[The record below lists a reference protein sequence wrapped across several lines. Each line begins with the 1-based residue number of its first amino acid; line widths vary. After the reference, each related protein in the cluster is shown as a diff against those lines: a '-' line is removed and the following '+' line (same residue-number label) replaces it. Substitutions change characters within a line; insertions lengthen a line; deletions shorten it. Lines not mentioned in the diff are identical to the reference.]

1 MLKTTRPRLD
11 VRDAKKILRDTYDVD
26 ARELTELPSERDQN
40 FLVTTPRERL
50 ILKIANASESRE
62 ILGFQ
67 NEALQHVAERDPEL
81 PIPRLRK
88 TRTGG
93 AIADLE
99 SGHQCR
105 LLNYLNGKP
114 LAKTKPHSPRLLR
127 SLGRFMAR
135 LDVALEGFSHKAQD
149 RYLYWDSKHAVN
161 TIGDGIELIADDD
174 RQQVADILAAFESDV
189 APRLDTLPA
198 GIIHNDGNDY
208 NILVDLV
215 DLDDLDDLKRGGE
228 ITGVVD
234 FGDLVSS
241 ALVFELANTAAYC
254 MLDKSEPIRVAVDV
268 VTGYHEVRPL
278 TDDELAVLFA
288 SIRIRLAMSV
298 AVAARQTKDEPD
310 KDYLRVSQASMWKL
324 IAQLASECP
333 RFAHYRFRDACGR
346 TLHPR
351 GDAIAEW
358 LEKKQSTVLPFELD
372 ETSVHSLDLSVGS
385 TELGGLDVLD
395 DVERFTAHVFGK
407 IKAAGA
413 TVGIGLYNEA
423 RPLYTSEAFQ
433 PKQGE
438 RYEARTVH
446 VGLDLFVEAG
456 TPLRTPLKGIVHSFR
471 VNDAPLDYGPTIILE
486 HATDEGDHFWT
497 LYGHL
502 STRSLEGL
510 SVGKVFDQG
519 EVVATVGDY
528 PVNGNWPP
536 HLHFQIILDMLDKEG
551 DFPGV
556 VPPSER
562 SLWLGLCPDPSRL
575 AGVASTAGVEPEQA
589 SKRIRAQR
597 KARLSGTLSLSYREP
612 LHIVRGYRSFLYDT
626 EARPYLDM
634 VNNVCHV
641 GHCHARVVRAA
652 EKQLAVLN
660 TNTRYLHPNIVDYAE
675 RLTAKLPDPLEVC
688 FFVNSGSEANDLA
701 LRLAR
706 IHTGRNDILVLDG
719 AYHGN
724 LSSLI
729 EISPYKFDGRGGRG
743 APPHVHKLPMPDGYR
758 GKFRSSEPDYG
769 SKYVAHA
776 RETIERLAA
785 DNRPIGPF
793 IAESILSCGGQIVLP
808 PRYLEEVYRIVRGAG
823 AVCIADEVQV
833 GFGRVGSHFWAF
845 ETQNAVPDIVTL
857 GKPIGNG
864 HPLAAVVTTRAIAE
878 SFQTG
883 MEYFNTF
890 GGNPVSCAIGL
901 AVLDVVESE
910 GLQENAAAM
919 GEYLLN
925 GLRMLKTEHPIIGDV
940 RGRGLFL
947 GFELVKDERL
957 TPAAEE
963 ATYLVNRMKEEG
975 VLNATDGPLENVIK
989 IKPPLVFTKS
999 NAEFFLD
1006 KLAAVLTEDPLQI

>member
-1 MLKTTRPRLD
+1 MLKTTRPRLE
-11 VRDAKKILRDTYDVD
+11 VADAKKILRDTYDVD

-40 FLVTTPRERL
+40 FLVTASDARL
-50 ILKIANASESRE
+50 VLKIANASESRE

-67 NEALQHVAERDPEL
+67 NEALQHVAARDPDL

-88 TRTGG
+88 TRAGG
-93 AIADLE
+93 TIAELE
-99 SGHQCR
+99 SGNLCR
-105 LLNYLNGKP
+105 LLSYVDGKP
-114 LAKTKPHSPRLLR
+114 LAKTRPHSPRLLR

-135 LDVALEGFSHKAQD
+135 LDVALEGFSHKAQT

-161 TIGDGIELIADDD
+161 TIGDGIELIADDG

-198 GIIHNDGNDY
+198 GVIHNDGNDY
-208 NILVDLV
+208 NILVDL
-215 DLDDLDDLKRGGE
+215 DNLNSGGE
-228 ITGVVD
+228 IAGVVD

-241 ALVFELANTAAYC
+241 ALVFELANAAAYC
-254 MLDKSEPIRVAVDV
+254 MLDKPEPIRVASDV
-268 VTGYHEVRPL
+268 VAGYHEVRPL

-288 SIRIRLAMSV
+288 SIGIRLAMSV
-298 AVAARQTKDEPD
+298 AVAARQTKDEPE
-310 KDYLRVSQASMWKL
+310 KDYLRVSQASAWKL
-324 IAQLASECP
+324 IDQLASECP

-346 TLHPR
+346 TPHPH
-351 GDAIAEW
+351 GHAIAEW
-358 LEKKQSTVLPFELD
+358 LGQQPSNVLPFDLD

-385 TELGGLDVLD
+385 TELRGLDVLD
-395 DVERFTAHVFGK
+395 DVERFTAHVFGT

-413 TVGIGLYNEA
+413 TVGIGRYNEA

-433 PKQGE
+433 PKKGE
-438 RYEARTVH
+438 SFDPRTVH

-456 TPLRTPLKGIVHSFR
+456 TTLRAPLKGIVHSFQ

-486 HATDEGDHFWT
+486 HATEKGDPFWT

-510 SVGKVFDQG
+510 SVGKVFDRG
-519 EVVATVGDY
+519 DVVATVGDY

-536 HLHFQIILDMLDKEG
+536 HVHFQIILDLLDKEG

-575 AGVASTAGVEPEQA
+575 AGVASTKKVEVAPEHT
-589 SKRIRAQR
+589 SDRIRTQR
-597 KARLSGTLSLSYREP
+597 KDHLSGTLSLSYSEP
-612 LHIVRGYRSFLYDT
+612 LHIVRGYRSFLYDA

-641 GHCHARVVRAA
+641 GHCHPRVVRAA

-660 TNTRYLHPNIVDYAE
+660 TNTRYLYPNIVDYAE

-706 IHTGRNDILVLDG
+706 IHTGRNDTLVLDG

-724 LSSLI
+724 LASLI

-758 GKFRSSEPDYG
+758 GKFRASDPDYG
-769 SKYVAHA
+769 AKY
-776 RETIERLAA
+776 IEDVHKAVE
-785 DNRPIGPF
+785 RPIGTF
-793 IAESILSCGGQIVLP
+793 IAESILGCGGQIVLP
-808 PRYLEEVYRIVRGAG
+808 PRYLEDAYRIVRGAG
-823 AVCIADEVQV
+823 GVCIADEVQV

-845 ETQNAVPDIVTL
+845 ETQNAVPDIVTM

-901 AVLDVVESE
+901 AVLDVIESE

-919 GEYLLN
+919 GEYLLS
-925 GLRMLKTEHPIIGDV
+925 GLRMLKTEHPIIGEV

-947 GFELVKDERL
+947 GFELVKDTDSL
-957 TPAAEE
+957 APAAEE

-975 VLNATDGPLENVIK
+975 VLNSTDGPLENVIK

-999 NAEFFLD
+999 NADFFLD

>member
-1 MLKTTRPRLD
+1 MLKTTQPRLD
-11 VRDAKKILRDTYDVD
+11 VADAKKILRDTYDID

-50 ILKIANASESRE
+50 VLKIANASESRE
-62 ILGFQ
+62 ILEFQ
-67 NEALQHVAERDPEL
+67 NEALQHVAARDPDL

-88 TRTGG
+88 TRAGG
-93 AIADLE
+93 TIADLE
-99 SGHQCR
+99 CGHLCR
-105 LLNYLNGKP
+105 LLSYLNGKP
-114 LAKTKPHSPRLLR
+114 LAKTKPHSTQLLR

-161 TIGDGIELIADDD
+161 TIGDGIEHIADDD

-198 GIIHNDGNDY
+198 GVIHNDGNDY
-208 NILVDLV
+208 NVLVDS
-215 DLDDLDDLKRGGE
+215 GE
-228 ITGVVD
+228 IAGVVD
-234 FGDLVSS
+234 FGDMVSS
-241 ALVFELANTAAYC
+241 TLVFELANAAAYC

-268 VTGYHEVRPL
+268 VAGYHQVRPL

-310 KDYLRVSQASMWKL
+310 KDYLRVSQASAWTL

-346 TLHPR
+346 TPHPR
-351 GDAIAEW
+351 GHAIAEW
-358 LEKKQSTVLPFELD
+358 LGQKQSTVLPFELD

-395 DVERFTAHVFGK
+395 DVERFTAHVFGT

-413 TVGIGLYNEA
+413 TVGIGPYNEA

-433 PKQGE
+433 PKKGE
-438 RYEARTVH
+438 SFDPRTVH

-456 TPLRTPLKGIVHSFR
+456 TPLRAPLKGIVHSFQ
-471 VNDAPLDYGPTIILE
+471 VNDAPLDYGPTMILE
-486 HATDEGDHFWT
+486 HATEEGDRFWT

-510 SVGKVFDQG
+510 SVGKVFDKG
-519 EVVATVGDY
+519 DVVATVGDY

-536 HLHFQIILDMLDKEG
+536 HLHFQIILDLLDKEG

-562 SLWLGLCPDPSRL
+562 SFWLGLCPDPSRL

-589 SKRIRAQR
+589 SQRIRGQR
-597 KARLSGTLSLSYREP
+597 ENHLSGTLSLSYREP

-641 GHCHARVVRAA
+641 GHCHPRVVRAA
-652 EKQLAVLN
+652 REQLAVLN

-706 IHTGRNDILVLDG
+706 IHTGRNDTLVLDG

-729 EISPYKFDGRGGRG
+729 ETSPYKFDGRGGRG

-758 GKFRSSEPDYG
+758 GKFRASDPDYG
-769 SKYVAHA
+769 AKYIKDVQQAV
-776 RETIERLAA
+776 E
-785 DNRPIGPF
+785 RPIGPIGTF

-808 PRYLEEVYRIVRGAG
+808 PRYLEEAYRIVRGAG
-823 AVCIADEVQV
+823 GVCIADEVQV

-845 ETQNAVPDIVTL
+845 ETQNAVPDIVTM

-901 AVLDVVESE
+901 AVLDVIESE

-925 GLRMLKTEHPIIGDV
+925 GLRVLKTQHPIIGDV

-947 GFELVKDERL
+947 GFELVKDEGDEGDERL
-957 TPAAEE
+957 TPAAEQ

-975 VLNATDGPLENVIK
+975 VLNSTDGPLENVIK
-989 IKPPLVFTKS
+989 LKPPLVFTKS

-1006 KLAAVLTEDPLQI
+1006 KLSAVLTEDPLQV

>member
-11 VRDAKKILRDTYDVD
+11 ATDAKKILRDTYDVD

-40 FLVTTPRERL
+40 FLVSAADARL
-50 ILKIANASESRE
+50 VLKIANASESRE
-62 ILGFQ
+62 ILEFQ
-67 NEALQHVAERDPEL
+67 NEALQHVASRDSDL
-81 PIPRLRK
+81 PIPRLRT
-88 TRTGG
+88 TRAGDT
-93 AIADLE
+93 IAELD
-99 SGHQCR
+99 SGNLCR
-105 LLNYLNGKP
+105 LLSYLDGKP
-114 LAKTKPHSPRLLR
+114 LANTKPHSTQLLR
-127 SLGRFMAR
+127 SLGRYMAR

-161 TIGDGIELIADDD
+161 TIADGIELIANDD
-174 RQQVADILAAFESDV
+174 RQQVADMLAAFESEV
-189 APRLDTLPA
+189 APRLDALPA
-198 GIIHNDGNDY
+198 GVIHNDGNDY
-208 NILVDLV
+208 NILVDS
-215 DLDDLDDLKRGGE
+215 DQ
-228 ITGVVD
+228 ITGVLD
-234 FGDLVSS
+234 FGDMVSS
-241 ALVFELANTAAYC
+241 ALVFEVANTAAYC
-254 MLDKSEPIRVAVDV
+254 MLDKSEPLCVAADV
-268 VTGYHEVRPL
+268 VAGYHEVRPL

-324 IAQLASECP
+324 IAQLADECP
-333 RFAHYRFRDACGR
+333 RLAHYRFRDACGR
-346 TLHPR
+346 APHPR
-351 GDAIAEW
+351 GDAVIEW
-358 LEKKQSTVLPFELD
+358 LGRQQSSVLPFELD
-372 ETSVHSLDLSVGS
+372 APSVHALDLSVGS

-395 DVERFTAHVFGK
+395 DVERFTAHVFGT

-413 TVGIGLYNEA
+413 TVGIGRYNEA

-433 PKQGE
+433 PKPGE
-438 RYEARTVH
+438 RFEARTVH
-446 VGLDLFVEAG
+446 VGLDLFVESG
-456 TPLRTPLKGIVHSFR
+456 TPLRAPLKGIVHSFQ

-486 HATDEGDHFWT
+486 HATDDGDRFWT

-510 SVGKVFDQG
+510 NVGKVFEQG
-519 EVVATVGDY
+519 DVLATVGDY

-536 HLHFQIILDMLDKEG
+536 HVHFQIILDMLDKEG

-556 VPPSER
+556 VSPSER

-575 AGVASTAGVEPEQA
+575 AGIAATEAVDPSQA
-589 SKRIRAQR
+589 SESDSEVIRGQR
-597 KARLSGTLSLSYREP
+597 ADHLSGTLSLSYRAP
-612 LHIVRGYRSFLYDT
+612 LHIVRGYRSFLYDI

-641 GHCHARVVRAA
+641 GHCHPRVVDAA
-652 EKQLAVLN
+652 AKQLAVLN
-660 TNTRYLHPNIVDYAE
+660 TNTRYLHRNIVDYAE

-706 IHTGRNDILVLDG
+706 IHTGRNDTLVLDG

-729 EISPYKFDGRGGRG
+729 EISPYKFDRRGGRG

-758 GKFRSSEPDYG
+758 GKFRASDPDYG
-769 SKYVAHA
+769 AKY
-776 RETIERLAA
+776 IEDVQKAVE
-785 DNRPIGPF
+785 RPTGTF

-808 PRYLEEVYRIVRGAG
+808 PRYLEEAYRIVRGAG
-823 AVCIADEVQV
+823 GVCIADEVQV

-845 ETQNAVPDIVTL
+845 ETQNAVPDIVTM

-901 AVLDVVESE
+901 AVLDVIENE

-925 GLRMLKTEHPIIGDV
+925 GLRVLKAEHPIIGDV

-947 GFELVKDERL
+947 GFELVKDPDSL
-957 TPAAEE
+957 APAAEQ

-975 VLNATDGPLENVIK
+975 VLNSTDGPLENVIK

-999 NAEFFLD
+999 NADFFLD
-1006 KLAAVLTEDPLQI
+1006 KLASVLTEDPLQI

>member
-1 MLKTTRPRLD
+1 MSH
-11 VRDAKKILRDTYDVD
+11 AKKILRDTYDID
-26 ARELTELPSERDQN
+26 ASELTELPSERDQN

-50 ILKIANASESRE
+50 VLKIANVSESRE
-62 ILGFQ
+62 ILEFQ
-67 NEALQHVAERDPEL
+67 NEALQHVADRDPDL
-81 PIPRLRK
+81 PIPRLRE
-88 TRTGG
+88 TRAGG

-99 SGHQCR
+99 SGHLCQ
-105 LLNYLNGKP
+105 LLSYLDAKP
-114 LAKTKPHSPRLLR
+114 LAKTKPHSRHLLR
-127 SLGRFMAR
+127 SLGRALAR
-135 LDVALEGFSHKAQD
+135 LDVALEGFSHKAQG
-149 RYLYWDSKHAVN
+149 RYLYWDSKHAVK
-161 TIGDGIELIADDD
+161 TIGDGIELIADDG
-174 RQQVADILAAFESDV
+174 RQQVADILAAFECDV

-198 GIIHNDGNDY
+198 GVIHNDGNDY
-208 NILVDLV
+208 NILVDL
-215 DLDDLDDLKRGGE
+215 KGGGE
-228 ITGVVD
+228 IAGVVD
-234 FGDLVSS
+234 FGDMVSS
-241 ALVFELANTAAYC
+241 ALVFELANAAAYC
-254 MLDKSEPIRVAVDV
+254 MLDKSEPIGVAVDV

-278 TDDELAVLFA
+278 TNDELSVLFP

-310 KDYLRVSQASMWKL
+310 KDYLRVSQASAWKL
-324 IAQLASECP
+324 IAQLANECP
-333 RFAHYRFRDACGR
+333 RLAHYRFRDACGR
-346 TLHPR
+346 TPHPR

-358 LEKKQSTVLPFELD
+358 LGQQQSTVLPFELD

-395 DVERFTAHVFGK
+395 DVERFTAHVFGT
-407 IKAAGA
+407 IKTAGA
-413 TVGIGLYNEA
+413 TVGIGRYNEA

-433 PKQGE
+433 PKKGE
-438 RYEARTVH
+438 SFDPRTVH

-456 TPLRTPLKGIVHSFR
+456 TPLRAPLKGIVHSFQ
-471 VNDAPLDYGPTIILE
+471 VNDAPLDYGPTMILE
-486 HATDEGDHFWT
+486 HATEEGDRFWT

-510 SVGKVFDQG
+510 NVGKVFEQG
-519 EVVATVGDY
+519 DVVATVGDY

-536 HLHFQIILDMLDKEG
+536 HVHFQIILDMLDKEG

-575 AGVASTAGVEPEQA
+575 AGVASTEQVEVEVVPERA
-589 SKRIRAQR
+589 SERIRTQR
-597 KARLSGTLSLSYREP
+597 KDHLSGTLSLSYREP

-641 GHCHARVVRAA
+641 GHCHPRVVRAA
-652 EKQLAVLN
+652 REQLAVLN
-660 TNTRYLHPNIVDYAE
+660 TNTHYLHRNIVDYAE

-706 IHTGRNDILVLDG
+706 IHTGRNDTLVLDG

-724 LSSLI
+724 LSSLT
-729 EISPYKFDGRGGRG
+729 EISPYKFDGHGGRG

-758 GKFRSSEPDYG
+758 GKFRASDPDYG
-769 SKYVAHA
+769 AKYIKDVQQAV
-776 RETIERLAA
+776 E
-785 DNRPIGPF
+785 RPIGPIGTF

-823 AVCIADEVQV
+823 GVCIADEVQV

-845 ETQNAVPDIVTL
+845 ETQNAVPDIVTM

-864 HPLAAVVTTRAIAE
+864 HPLAAVVTTRDIAE

-901 AVLDVVESE
+901 AVLDVIENE
-910 GLQENAAAM
+910 GLQENAATM

-925 GLRMLKTEHPIIGDV
+925 GLRVLKTQHPIIGDV

-957 TPAAEE
+957 TPAAEQ

-975 VLNATDGPLENVIK
+975 VLNSTDGPLENVIK
-989 IKPPLVFTKS
+989 LKPPLVFTKS

-1006 KLAAVLTEDPLQI
+1006 KLVTVLTEDPLQI